1 MAAKKPPKG
10 REGMGLPVPGP
21 REMTPNSR
29 NPEYRG
35 GGDREVLCYAQPY
48 APVMDLGGSP
58 QSTPSQREC
67 QPGDGHAHYIVGSET
82 PSRAM
87 FVANRGSVASK
98 GASGRDTAKDTRMLT
113 HQGGIGE
120 SVVNP

>member
-10 REGMGLPVPGP
+10 REGMALPVPGP

-35 GGDREVLCYAQPY
+35 GGDRESLCYAQPY
-48 APVMDLGGSP
+48 APVMMFNGP
-58 QSTPSQREC
+58 QSMPSQREC